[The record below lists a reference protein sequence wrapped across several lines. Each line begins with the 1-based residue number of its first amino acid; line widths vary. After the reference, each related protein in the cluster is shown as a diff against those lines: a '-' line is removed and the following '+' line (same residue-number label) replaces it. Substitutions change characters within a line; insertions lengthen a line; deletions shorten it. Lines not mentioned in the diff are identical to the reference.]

1 MGDELWSDPVGNPGF
16 GVQVCSDAQRSRVSL
31 RGELDLVSASHLRQV
46 LDQLCRDGYPEIV
59 LDLSGLE
66 FLGAAGLA
74 VFHGI
79 DDQLRAVNG
88 RLILRRPPRLARRVL
103 AITGSDTILTIE
115 PATKRNLTCNHQ
127 RGRRAVFTNRNR
139 PQ

>member
-1 MGDELWSDPVGNPGF
+1 MGDELWSDPVRNPGF

-31 RGELDLVSASHLRQV
+31 RGELDLVSAPHLRQV

-66 FLGAAGLA
+66 FLGAGGLT
-74 VFHGI
+74 VFHEV
-79 DDQLRAVNG
+79 DDQLRAVNA
-88 RLILRRPPRLARRVL
+88 RLILRRPRRLTRRVL
-103 AITGSDTILTIE
+103 AITGLDTILTIQ
-115 PATKRNLTCNHQ
+115 P
-127 RGRRAVFTNRNR
+127 NRNR